1 MSLRASVHLDFKTTG
16 ASEAKQAVRG
26 VMQATQRAADETKKA
41 AAAEKAKIKENER
54 ALRRF
59 AQVVSETAKAK
70 LKAERDAAKAGL
82 AATRDADRR
91 AEASAKALAK
101 TRIDEARRAARE
113 DERWAAAKLRTM
125 GRIAREEE
133 RQAAA
138 AGRQRALGVR
148 NARRG
153 LIQTAAGVATL
164 GITGVNEV
172 RQFGSTLGVRSREEM
187 VQRSM
192 GFERGLIRLG
202 GQAGLSPERQ
212 AATRAR
218 MLEVS
223 RTTQT
228 DPMDLLASASMAQNR
243 FSDFSFFENNAQR
256 FAEAANALDTPMED
270 IVGAVGE
277 FQRQMGVTSE
287 EIPQLIGVLTSA
299 AQAGSIEFAD
309 ISGEFAQ
316 TIGTW
321 ARVTGQ
327 TGMSGAREFTA
338 AAEVLGAGGMGGA
351 GANTLMTNLLAKMS
365 SGEVQGDM
373 RRAGI
378 RMNDPETNQFVGMPA
393 LVEQLVARN
402 VTPTQLQGILGRD
415 MQANQAMG
423 ILMSEVRKAQAEGRA
438 NPLRAIAASS
448 ETGGNSMIDRTN
460 AALLNSTAGRARQ
473 VGVNA
478 EIAFMQNGDQLI
490 QAMTN
495 MAGPL
500 TELENRFP
508 RVAQG
513 LETFQG
519 ALGNLL
525 AVFAGLRLAGGGAVL
540 ASTVNA
546 GAGALAGTT
555 VAGAGAGAATGV
567 GSAVGT
573 LGVAA
578 AGATGLGIGELFN
591 WLGGVPSLRSVVTGE
606 EDQYMIDAREA
617 ERRRQASRGTVG
629 TYRDIIQRRSSS
641 IGLYGEVEAGSMAEL
656 LENARRQFSAP
667 GQGGNLASV
676 MQKMRD
682 VGADD
687 DMMRT
692 PANRETWERAEQQV
706 NRDRQQITE
715 PIVRALGEV
724 RTAIQTAPAPA
735 PATGST
741 TGPTVTR

>member
-1 MSLRASVHLDFKTTG
+1 MSLRASVHLDLKTTG
-16 ASEAKQAVRG
+16 ASEAKAAVRG

-138 AGRQRALGVR
+138 AGRQRAQGVR

-378 RMNDPETNQFVGMPA
+378 RMNDPETGQFVGMPA

-448 ETGGNSMIDRTN
+448 ETDGNSMIDRTN

-519 ALGNLL
+519 ALASLL
-525 AVFAGLRLAGGGAVL
+525 AVFAGLRLAGGGA
-540 ASTVNA
+540 
-546 GAGALAGTT
+546 ALAG
-555 VAGAGAGAATGV
+555 VVNSGAGTATTAALGGGVGAAATTSLLPWLATGAA
-567 GSAVGT
+567 S
-573 LGVAA
+573 LVA
-578 AGATGLGIGELFN
+578 GLGIGEGLN
-591 WLGGVPSLRSVVTGE
+591 RLGGVPSLTSVFTGE
-606 EDQYMIDAREA
+606 EDDYMVRAREE